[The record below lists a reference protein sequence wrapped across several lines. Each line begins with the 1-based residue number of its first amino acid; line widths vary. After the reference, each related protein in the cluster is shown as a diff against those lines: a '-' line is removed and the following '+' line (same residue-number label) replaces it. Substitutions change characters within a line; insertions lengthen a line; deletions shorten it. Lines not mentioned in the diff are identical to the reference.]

1 MIFLVRFKGF
11 RMGCEWDFMVL
22 NGIWIHQL
30 IGWYIS
36 NTSMWMKGNSW
47 GRYLMGKFSHGCS
60 MFFPA
65 CSSAKV
71 KLFPRPMEPSRT
83 VPTRKWTTMWRQ
95 IWLAPL
101 FESPGVTILGWVRTP
116 CYCWLMMIAQKHIG
130 CYHWPSFAIQQA
142 ARLQTSRP
150 RVWNPTVTAAR
161 STIVTMCSLGNLN
174 LTTGQWG
181 CWATVEVHDNHGSKQ
196 DRLVV
201 HEKWGRSLYRWVR
214 TNQHTWGIL
223 RS

>member
-1 MIFLVRFKGF
+1 
-11 RMGCEWDFMVL
+11 
-22 NGIWIHQL
+22 
-30 IGWYIS
+30 
-36 NTSMWMKGNSW
+36 MWMKGNSW
-47 GRYLMGKFSHGCS
+47 GRYLRGNSPMDVPC
-60 MFFPA
+60 FFPV

-71 KLFPRPMEPSRT
+71 KRFPRPMEPSRT

-116 CYCWLMMIAQKHIG
+116 CWLMMIAQKHIG

-150 RVWNPTVTAAR
+150 RVWNPTVTAEQ

-223 RS
+223 RN